1 MSTNFIQIQEHLVK
15 NEKNLCVEKCLA
27 ENPKPTDLLEEVG
40 KIYSIVRPILGALK
54 DIPLIPDEWKKGLK
68 TFIGLMDGVC
78 GITAKMNAEVN
89 MSTDVDRVKV
99 FGKDQGWRS
108 TGIEMKEGET
118 AYITAS
124 GIISFGLMGSWPF
137 GPEGEDNSRADAGA
151 PAPGFTKNS
160 LVAMAGSLPKYIGS
174 SGQIKASSDCVLQI
188 ANNDPWTADNDGQW
202 NVSIRIK

>member
-1 MSTNFIQIQEHLVK
+1 MKTNFEQIQEHLK
-15 NEKNLCVEKCLA
+15 NNEKNLRVEKSLA
-27 ENPKPTDLLEEVG
+27 ENPKPADLLEEIG
-40 KIYSIVRPILGALK
+40 KIYIIVRPILVALK
-54 DIPLIPDEWKKGLK
+54 DIPLIPAEWKNGLK

-78 GITAKMNAEVN
+78 GIITKANAEVN
-89 MSTDVDRVKV
+89 MSTDVSRAKI

-124 GIISFGLMGSWPF
+124 GIISFGPFGSWPF
-137 GPEGEDNSRADAGA
+137 GPDGEDNSRADAGA

-174 SGQIKASSDCVLQI
+174 SGQIKAASDCVLQI